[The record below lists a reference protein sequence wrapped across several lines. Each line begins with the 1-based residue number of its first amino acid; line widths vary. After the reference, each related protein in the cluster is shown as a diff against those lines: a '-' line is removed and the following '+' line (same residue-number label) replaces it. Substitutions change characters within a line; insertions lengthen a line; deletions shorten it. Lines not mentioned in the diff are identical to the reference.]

1 MKPMWIEGKPH
12 KGKGKTLKVINPA
25 TEAVVDEF
33 SDATRAD
40 VDKAVQAARRGFER
54 WKETGSAQK
63 AELMHDIAHKL
74 RAKANDLARIL
85 TLEGGKPLRENV
97 DEIGWV
103 ASCFDYYA
111 EIGRNSRGRVIPSIE
126 PSQLAMVLKEPYGVV
141 ACIVPWNYPLLLMAW
156 KVAPAIAAGNSV
168 VIKPAEQTP
177 LATLAC
183 ADIFGV
189 LPEGVVNIVTG
200 LGETAG
206 EALVRHPGVDMVAFT
221 GSLQVGKHIGK
232 ICMDRMI
239 KVHLELGGK
248 DPFVVA
254 EDADLDVAA
263 KAVAWAAFL
272 NTGQV
277 CTSTERVYV
286 QKTVYPE
293 FLDRLTAFTKTLTL
307 GPGLDPETDIGPMI
321 GDAYRARVDAQVQEA
336 IKAGATLVTGGRKP
350 ERFKKGWYYEPTV
363 LTDVD
368 RKMRVMREET
378 FGPVCPV
385 TPYVDFDEAVQMAN
399 DTIYGL
405 GAILYTRDPKKVKKF
420 YEGVQAGTIWVND
433 PLTDNDA
440 GPFGGFKAT
449 GGGRE
454 LGEEGLEEFRQA
466 KHVHWDFEQVEKP
479 WWYPYGKRKKA

>member
-1 MKPMWIEGKPH
+1 MKLMWIEGKAH
-12 KGKGKTLKVINPA
+12 KGKGKAVKVVNPA
-25 TEAVVDEF
+25 TEAVVDEV
-33 SDATRAD
+33 AEAAAAD
-40 VDKAVQAARRGFER
+40 VDKAVAAARRGFER
-54 WKETGSAQK
+54 WRELGSVQK
-63 AELMHDIAHKL
+63 AELMHDIAQRF
-74 RAKANDLARIL
+74 RAQAQALARIL

-156 KVAPAIAAGNSV
+156 KAAPAIAAGNAV

-183 ADIFGV
+183 AGIFGV
-189 LPEGVVNIVTG
+189 LPEGLVNIVTG
-200 LGETAG
+200 GPGAG

-221 GSLQVGKHIGK
+221 GSLEVGKLIGK
-232 ICMDRMI
+232 ICMERMI

-286 QKTVYPE
+286 QKNVYPE
-293 FLDRLTAFTKTLTL
+293 FLDRLTAFTKSLKL
-307 GPGLDPETDIGPMI
+307 GPGLDPDTDIGPMI
-321 GDAYRARVDAQVQEA
+321 ASDYRARVDAQVQEA
-336 IKAGATLVTGGRKP
+336 LKAGATLVTGGKAP
-350 ERFKKGWYYEPTV
+350 EKMKKGWFYEPTV
-363 LTDVD
+363 LTGVNS
-368 RKMRVMREET
+368 RMRVMRDET

-385 TPYVDFDEAVQMAN
+385 APYTDFDEAVRLAN

-405 GAILYTRDPKKVKKF
+405 GAILYTKDPRKVKKF

-454 LGEEGLEEFRQA
+454 LGEEGLEEFRQS
-466 KHVHWDFEQVEKP
+466 KHVHWDFEQQAKP
-479 WWYPYGKRKKA
+479 WWYPYGKKKK

>member
-1 MKPMWIEGKPH
+1 
-12 KGKGKTLKVINPA
+12 
-25 TEAVVDEF
+25 
-33 SDATRAD
+33 
-40 VDKAVQAARRGFER
+40 
-54 WKETGSAQK
+54 
-63 AELMHDIAHKL
+63 
-74 RAKANDLARIL
+74 
-85 TLEGGKPLRENV
+85 
-97 DEIGWV
+97 
-103 ASCFDYYA
+103 
-111 EIGRNSRGRVIPSIE
+111 
-126 PSQLAMVLKEPYGVV
+126 
-141 ACIVPWNYPLLLMAW
+141 
-156 KVAPAIAAGNSV
+156 
-168 VIKPAEQTP
+168 
-177 LATLAC
+177 
-183 ADIFGV
+183 
-189 LPEGVVNIVTG
+189 VNIVTG

-206 EALVRHPGVDMVAFT
+206 DALVRHPGVDMVAFT
-221 GSLQVGKHIGK
+221 GSLAVGKQIGK

-254 EDADLDVAA
+254 EDADLDIAA
-263 KAVAWAAFL
+263 KAVAWASFL

-293 FLDRLTAFTKTLTL
+293 FLDKLTAFTKTLTL

-321 GDAYRARVDAQVQEA
+321 GDEYRARVDAQVQDA

-350 ERFKKGWYYEPTV
+350 EKFKKGWYYEPTV

-368 RKMRVMREET
+368 RTMRVMRDET

-385 TPYVDFDEAVQMAN
+385 TPYRDFDEAVKMAN

-466 KHVHWDFEQVEKP
+466 KHVHWDFEQTEKA
-479 WWYPYGKRKKA
+479 WWYPYGKKKKP